1 MLDWTQAANAP
12 DSRGTAG
19 LGAVSDRARFPR
31 VSANRHL
38 KGSSMLEADSELR
51 SWDIS
56 SQEDAV
62 LPDGPM
68 LGQGECIL
76 VYDAEGICRWASD
89 AGAALLGL
97 DLPEVVGS
105 RVLDL
110 RPERF
115 RHHTDAW
122 RRVTESRKPCPFL
135 ALLAAE
141 GRSKWVGARFVP
153 VLDGQGAAGWVV
165 ATIDKWPDS
174 SDDAEEEDSPQDD
187 LTITHAIADLATSAL
202 NATDIFEQA
211 VLALGRLIQF
221 DRATAWS
228 VDRDQTV
235 AALVFSAPPQEDASP
250 SEVRAWLEGTEMGAV
265 VRTQT
270 TVPGLGP
277 SPWAPGPGGEGE
289 TGSWIC
295 TPVVGRDAVVGVLEL
310 WRSASRPF
318 GIREQRVLQRLAS
331 MVAPRL
337 EFAGLEAE
345 MHRLSEEAVST
356 QERLVE
362 SDRLRSLG
370 ELASGVAHDLNNF
383 LAAALARTQILMSV
397 PNSEDQLSS
406 LRAIEQATHDAAD
419 VVRRILE
426 FGRRTPVSE
435 PIAVDLS
442 RLAEEVVALTRHK
455 WSDEAQRDGRR
466 ITVSVTVVDPAH
478 ALGSY
483 SEVKEVLAN
492 MVINAC
498 EAIEGDGAI
507 EIAVGDGDGKA
518 FVSVSDTGPGIP
530 SEMIER
536 IFEPFFSTKLS
547 GTGLG
552 LSIAREIAS
561 RHGGAV
567 EIESEEGKGSTVVLT
582 LPKAD
587 PPARPASSEPVPD
600 PMPVVAESD
609 VLVIDDE
616 AVIGSTLADVLS
628 FVGHRVSTAID
639 GEEGLSMFHSRSYD
653 LVMTDLGMPGLTGW
667 DVVKDIRSSG
677 SKVPGIMVTGWATSI
692 DESQMREHQVDRVL
706 TKPFE
711 VDEVLRLVQELLA
724 QGGRS

>member
-1 MLDWTQAANAP
+1 M
-12 DSRGTAG
+12 
-19 LGAVSDRARFPR
+19 
-31 VSANRHL
+31 
-38 KGSSMLEADSELR
+38 
-51 SWDIS
+51 
-56 SQEDAV
+56 
-62 LPDGPM
+62 
-68 LGQGECIL
+68 
-76 VYDAEGICRWASD
+76 
-89 AGAALLGL
+89 
-97 DLPEVVGS
+97 
-105 RVLDL
+105 
-110 RPERF
+110 
-115 RHHTDAW
+115 
-122 RRVTESRKPCPFL
+122 
-135 ALLAAE
+135 
-141 GRSKWVGARFVP
+141 
-153 VLDGQGAAGWVV
+153 
-165 ATIDKWPDS
+165 
-174 SDDAEEEDSPQDD
+174 
-187 LTITHAIADLATSAL
+187 
-202 NATDIFEQA
+202 
-211 VLALGRLIQF
+211 
-221 DRATAWS
+221 
-228 VDRDQTV
+228 
-235 AALVFSAPPQEDASP
+235 
-250 SEVRAWLEGTEMGAV
+250 
-265 VRTQT
+265 
-270 TVPGLGP
+270 
-277 SPWAPGPGGEGE
+277 
-289 TGSWIC
+289 
-295 TPVVGRDAVVGVLEL
+295 
-310 WRSASRPF
+310 
-318 GIREQRVLQRLAS
+318 
-331 MVAPRL
+331 
-337 EFAGLEAE
+337 
-345 MHRLSEEAVST
+345 
-356 QERLVE
+356 E

-370 ELASGVAHDLNNF
+370 ELAGGVAHDLNNF

-397 PNSEDQLSS
+397 PNSEDQLNS
-406 LRAIEQATHDAAD
+406 LRAIEQATHDAAQ

-426 FGRRTPVSE
+426 FGRPTQVSE

-442 RLAEEVVALTRHK
+442 RLADEVVALTRHK

-466 ITVSVTVVDPAH
+466 IDVGVTVVDPVH

-498 EAIEGDGAI
+498 EAIEGDGGI
-507 EIAVGDGDGKA
+507 EIAVGEEEGKA

-587 PPARPASSEPVPD
+587 PPALPAPSEPVPD

-639 GEEGLSMFHSRSYD
+639 GEQGLSMFHSRPYD

-677 SKVPGIMVTGWATSI
+677 SKVPVIMVTGWATSI

-724 QGGRS
+724 EGGRS